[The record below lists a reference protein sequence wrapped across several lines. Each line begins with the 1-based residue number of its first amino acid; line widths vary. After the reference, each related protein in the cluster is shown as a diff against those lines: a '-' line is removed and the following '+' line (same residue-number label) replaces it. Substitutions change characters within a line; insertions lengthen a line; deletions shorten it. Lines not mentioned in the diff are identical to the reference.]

1 MLAKRLSSYG
11 KSALILLFAGAP
23 LSATP
28 VHAGDNPIKAS
39 TIAVN
44 GTELYYREAG
54 NGAPVIF
61 LHAFLLNS
69 HLWLDQLSGLSDV
82 CRCIAVDLRGFG
94 QSAPYT
100 ETYLDPYVYAEDI
113 IAFIEAQ
120 NFEEP
125 VHLVGMSVGGF
136 IAGLVYDK
144 APEKVASI
152 TLISA
157 IFDWEPDPA
166 YARYQQTMAR
176 LAVVEGKGAV
186 FRRFDEYI
194 DGPNASLHTRAR
206 YKSMLEDT
214 RTEMIVAFL
223 NNGGTTKPRLDLYDK
238 VNVPV
243 LLPVGTGDTV
253 VSVERANAIR
263 SKFKNA
269 RVVKIEDAGRLLSL
283 ENADALNDALQD
295 FWRGVDA
302 D

>member
-1 MLAKRLSSYG
+1 MLVKRSSIVR
-11 KSALILLFAGAP
+11 KPVRAFLCLLALLGA
-23 LSATP
+23 AP
-28 VHAGDNPIKAS
+28 VHASDYTTKTAAI
-39 TIAVN
+39 TVN

-54 NGAPVIF
+54 DGAPVIF

-69 HLWLDQLSGLSDV
+69 HLWLDQLSGLSDF

-120 NFEEP
+120 DFDEP

-136 IAGLVYDK
+136 IAGLVYDQ
-144 APEKVASI
+144 APEKIASI

-157 IFDWEPDPA
+157 LFDWEPDPA

-194 DGPNASLHTRAR
+194 DGPAASLHTRAR

-214 RTEMIVAFL
+214 RTEMMVAL
-223 NNGGTTKPRLDLYDK
+223 LSNGGATKPRPDLYDK
-238 VNVPV
+238 ITVPV
-243 LLPVGTGDTV
+243 LLPIGTDDTV
-253 VSVERANAIR
+253 VSVERANAIG

-269 RVVKIEDAGRLLSL
+269 RVVKIKDAGRLLSL
-283 ENADALNDALQD
+283 ENADALNSALRD
-295 FWRGVDA
+295 FWRDIDA

>member
-1 MLAKRLSSYG
+1 MPGKQSSV
-11 KSALILLFAGAP
+11 SRVSVCALLYLMAALGVA
-23 LSATP
+23 P
-28 VHAGDNPIKAS
+28 VHASDNAIRTAAIS
-39 TIAVN
+39 VN

-54 NGAPVIF
+54 DGAPVIF

-69 HLWLDQLSGLSDV
+69 HLWLDQLSGLSDY

-100 ETYLDPYVYAEDI
+100 ETYLDPYVYAQDV

-120 NFEEP
+120 DFDEP

-136 IAGLVYDK
+136 IAGLVYDQ

-157 IFDWEPDPA
+157 LFDWEPDPA

-194 DGPNASLHTRAR
+194 DGPAASLHTRAR

-214 RTEMIVAFL
+214 RTEMMVAL
-223 NNGGTTKPRLDLYDK
+223 LTNSGTTEPRPDLYDK
-238 VNVPV
+238 ITVPV
-243 LLPVGTGDTV
+243 LLPVGTEDTV
-253 VSVERANAIR
+253 VSVERANAIAA
-263 SKFKNA
+263 KFKNA
-269 RVVKIEDAGRLLSL
+269 QAVKIKDAGRLLSL
-283 ENADALNDALQD
+283 ENADALNEALRA
-295 FWRGVDA
+295 FWRNVDA